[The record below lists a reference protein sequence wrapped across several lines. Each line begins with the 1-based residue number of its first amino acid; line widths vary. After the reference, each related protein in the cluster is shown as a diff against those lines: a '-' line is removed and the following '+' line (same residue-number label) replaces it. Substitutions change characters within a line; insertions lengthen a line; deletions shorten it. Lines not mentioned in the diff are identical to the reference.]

1 MGQGAGP
8 VVDPDSAPRSAA
20 HGARHP
26 ARPHPL
32 PVSAHQTPAHETPA
46 HTTTAHQALAHET
59 PAHRAPAHRARA
71 VLRAVPWPVLPAVA
85 TVLLLCLPD
94 QRGDVGGGPHVTPAD
109 LASVGLVGYCALRLL
124 RDRARPLT
132 RTAAVVLGAP
142 ALAVAVAT
150 VAADDPSSALTGFAR
165 CTQIFVLVP
174 IAVVLLLRSRRD
186 FRWVAGAVVVLAVVQ
201 GVVGVRQYVTGTGAS
216 YAGRDVRAVGTFGP
230 LDVMAM
236 ATTVG
241 YGAVIALSVGLALPP
256 TRTGA
261 RWPRRAA
268 LCCAA
273 ALLVPLALSFSR
285 GAWIATACAGT
296 VVLFLHGARRAL
308 RVMAALA
315 AAAVLAVCGL
325 GAGSGLM
332 AERLDSITRVS
343 AAPDRSVTDRYSLWA
358 AATGIWRDHP
368 VTGVGP
374 KGFAAH
380 RDGHA
385 SIGLSAASDTAG
397 AGHAFQREP
406 LLSPHNMY
414 LLVLSEQGLI
424 GAVALLG
431 CWSALL
437 LCGLSR
443 LSALRRAGRTP
454 LPGHA
459 AMPPS
464 TVAPQAAASG
474 CADPGCAGAR
484 RGATGCGA
492 AAVGLLV
499 WQAVDFLY
507 ADIGGPT
514 TVLTS
519 VVLGLAAWWALSPA
533 ALRDAPP
540 TPGGRASTTP
550 ASGPHRAGLRPP
562 YGRPAFHTT
571 NAAHP
576 CGPPPGP
583 PSPRQASTPRGC
595 PNAHAEEV
603 RR

>member
-1 MGQGAGP
+1 MGQGTGP
-8 VVDPDSAPRSAA
+8 AVDPDSAPRSAA

-26 ARPHPL
+26 ARPHPS
-32 PVSAHQTPAHETPA
+32 PAPAHETPA
-46 HTTTAHQALAHET
+46 HET
-59 PAHRAPAHRARA
+59 PVHRAPAHRARA

-109 LASVGLVGYCALRLL
+109 LASVGLVGYCALRVL

-132 RTAAVVLGAP
+132 RTAAVALGAP

-150 VAADDPSSALTGFAR
+150 VAADDPSSALAGFAR

-174 IAVVLLLRSRRD
+174 VAVVLLLRSRRD

-308 RVMAALA
+308 RVLAALA

-358 AATGIWRDHP
+358 AATDIWRDHP
-368 VTGVGP
+368 ATGVGP

-437 LCGLSR
+437 LCGLTR
-443 LSALRRAGRTP
+443 LSALRRAGRAP
-454 LPGHA
+454 LLGRV
-459 AMPPS
+459 AMPP
-464 TVAPQAAASG
+464 PAAAPWS
-474 CADPGCAGAR
+474 AGAR

-540 TPGGRASTTP
+540 TPGERAPTVP
-550 ASGPHRAGLRPP
+550 ASRPPRARLRPP
-562 YGRPAFHTT
+562 YGSPAVH
-571 NAAHP
+571 AADAARP
-576 CGPPPGP
+576 CGPPSGLP
-583 PSPRQASTPRGC
+583 PARQASTPRGG
-595 PNAHAEEV
+595 PNAQAEEV

>member
-1 MGQGAGP
+1 M
-8 VVDPDSAPRSAA
+8 
-20 HGARHP
+20 
-26 ARPHPL
+26 
-32 PVSAHQTPAHETPA
+32 
-46 HTTTAHQALAHET
+46 
-59 PAHRAPAHRARA
+59 
-71 VLRAVPWPVLPAVA
+71 RAVPWPVLPAVA

-150 VAADDPSSALTGFAR
+150 VAADDPASALTGFAR
-165 CTQIFVLVP
+165 CTQVFVLVP
-174 IAVVLLLRSRRD
+174 VAVVLLLRSRRD

-201 GVVGVRQYVTGTGAS
+201 GAVGVRQYVTGTGAS

-296 VVLFLHGARRAL
+296 VVLFLHGARRAV

-358 AATGIWRDHP
+358 AATDIWRDHP

-437 LCGLSR
+437 LCGLTR
-443 LSALRRAGRTP
+443 LSTLRRAGRAP
-454 LPGHA
+454 LSGHASMPPHA
-459 AMPPS
+459 AMPPP
-464 TVAPQAAASG
+464 TAAPPTAAPPTAVPQAAA
-474 CADPGCAGAR
+474 PECAGAR
-484 RGATGCGA
+484 RGAAGCGA

-533 ALRDAPP
+533 ALGDAPP
-540 TPGGRASTTP
+540 TPGERASTAP
-550 ASGPHRAGLRPP
+550 APGPPRAGLRPP
-562 YGRPAFHTT
+562 YGRPASHT
-571 NAAHP
+571 AGPAHP
-576 CGPPPGP
+576 CGPPSGP
-583 PSPRQASTPRGC
+583 PSPRQVSTPRGC

>member
-1 MGQGAGP
+1 M
-8 VVDPDSAPRSAA
+8 
-20 HGARHP
+20 
-26 ARPHPL
+26 
-32 PVSAHQTPAHETPA
+32 AHETPS
-46 HTTTAHQALAHET
+46 HLAL
-59 PAHRAPAHRARA
+59 AHRARA

-109 LASVGLVGYCALRLL
+109 LASMGLVGYCALRVL

-201 GVVGVRQYVTGTGAS
+201 GAVGVRQYVTGTGAS

-241 YGAVIALSVGLALPP
+241 YGALIALSVGLALPP

-315 AAAVLAVCGL
+315 AVAVLAVCGL

-358 AATGIWRDHP
+358 AATDIWRDHP

-437 LCGLSR
+437 LCGLTR
-443 LSALRRAGRTP
+443 LSALRRAGRMP

-459 AMPPS
+459 AMPPQAAAAQA
-464 TVAPQAAASG
+464 TAAQAAAPQAAA
-474 CADPGCAGAR
+474 PGCAGAR

-492 AAVGLLV
+492 GAVGLLV

-540 TPGGRASTTP
+540 TPGERASTAP
-550 ASGPHRAGLRPP
+550 ASGPPRAGLRPP
-562 YGRPAFHTT
+562 YGRPAFHTA
-571 NAAHP
+571 NAARP
-576 CGPPPGP
+576 CGPPSGP
-583 PSPRQASTPRGC
+583 PSPRQASTPRGG
-595 PNAHAEEV
+595 PNVHAEEV

>member
-1 MGQGAGP
+1 MGQSAGP
-8 VVDPDSAPRSAA
+8 AVAPDSAPRSAA

-26 ARPHPL
+26 ARPHP
-32 PVSAHQTPAHETPA
+32 PPAPAHETPA
-46 HTTTAHQALAHET
+46 HQAPADET
-59 PAHRAPAHRARA
+59 PGRRVPVHRVPVHRARA

-94 QRGDVGGGPHVTPAD
+94 QRGEVGGGPHVTPAD
-109 LASVGLVGYCALRLL
+109 LASVGLVGYCALRVL

-132 RTAAVVLGAP
+132 RTAAVALGAP

-150 VAADDPSSALTGFAR
+150 VAADDPSSALAGFAR

-358 AATGIWRDHP
+358 AATDIWRDHP

-437 LCGLSR
+437 LGGLTR
-443 LSALRRAGRTP
+443 LSALRRAGRAPLLGPAATP
-454 LPGHA
+454 
-459 AMPPS
+459 PP
-464 TVAPQAAASG
+464 TAAPQVAVPQVAA
-474 CADPGCAGAR
+474 PGSAGAR

-533 ALRDAPP
+533 ALYDAPP
-540 TPGGRASTTP
+540 MPGERAPTAP
-550 ASGPHRAGLRPP
+550 ASGPPRTGLRPP
-562 YGRPAFHTT
+562 YGRPAFH
-571 NAAHP
+571 AAGPARP
-576 CGPPPGP
+576 CGPPAGP
-583 PSPRQASTPRGC
+583 PSPRQARTPRGC
-595 PNAHAEEV
+595 PNAQAEEV